1 MARFGKEPDRWLATV
16 VPDREGPWTFR
27 VEAWSD
33 PLATWHHAVEVK
45 IEAGQ
50 GAEDL
55 ANDLEEGARL
65 LDRVAAEAD
74 EEHRESVVAAIDRP
88 AGHVAGAHRP
98 RRTGVHRV
106 PAGVPA
112 RRTRCAS

>member
-1 MARFGKEPDRWLATV
+1 M
-16 VPDREGPWTFR
+16 PDREGRWTFR

-45 IEAGQ
+45 VEAGQ

-74 EEHRESVVAAIDRP
+74 AEP
-88 AGHVAGAHRP
+88 ARP
-98 RRTGVHRV
+98 RSPRPR
-106 PAGVPA
+106 P
-112 RRTRCAS
+112 RCATPRWS